1 MQGSTAKLRNVYGEV
16 CKDKFEDVKPNDNST
31 EGSHIDANA
40 HFVAVNKKIILG
52 IMAHQ
57 WRWMRRSIRFHELF
71 KN

>member
-40 HFVAVNKKIILG
+40 HFVAVIKKNYFRYHG
-52 IMAHQ
+52 SPVEVDA
-57 WRWMRRSIRFHELF
+57 
-71 KN
+71 